1 MKNRQCSIDLIR
13 ALAMILVIIVH
24 TKSYFFM
31 RIKKISSMQLGL
43 LGVAVPFGVMSFIEM
58 TKHSVQHYDFVL
70 VVMNSVE

>member
-1 MKNRQCSIDLIR
+1 
-13 ALAMILVIIVH
+13 
-24 TKSYFFM
+24 
-31 RIKKISSMQLGL
+31 MQLGL